1 MIKLLNFSESEE
13 QKRMIEQANE
23 IMEKYVYPN
32 EKYKVPHRGLPEEIL
47 KPLQQIVK
55 EKGLWAGHLPKE
67 IGGMGQ
73 GFVTLGLLSEV
84 IGQSPIGPYVFGSMA
99 PDAGNGEIL
108 VSAATEEQKE
118 KYLRPLANGDIRSC
132 FGMTEPEVSGS
143 DPTTLQGKAVKD
155 GNEWVINAHKWY
167 TTGAVGSSFCI
178 AMVVTDL
185 EEEPHRRT
193 SLFIVDTDNPG
204 FEIVR
209 EVPVL
214 GDHYV
219 GGHCEIRFNDCRVPE
234 KAMLGKRGE
243 GFKLAQLRLGPG
255 RITHAMRWLGVARR
269 SVNEMMA
276 YALKQKD
283 GDKTLADSQ
292 TIQNFIADSEAEI
305 QASRLLT
312 LQAAWKMDQGD
323 QSRKEVSLIKLYGA
337 QVLNNVVDR
346 AIQVL
351 GTYGLTPN
359 TPLEGLYREARAA
372 RIYDGADEVHRM
384 VVARQLLKEFKAKE
398 KVNEPVP
405 ISK

>member
-1 MIKLLNFSESEE
+1 MFNFDESEE
-13 QKRMIEQANE
+13 QKRMLAEATE

-32 EKYKVPHRGLPEEIL
+32 EKYMVPHRGLPGEVL

-55 EKGLWAGHLPKE
+55 EKGLWAAHLPKE
-67 IGGMGQ
+67 AGGMGK
-73 GFVTLGLLSEV
+73 GFVSLGLLSEV

-108 VSAATEEQKE
+108 WHAATAEQKE
-118 KYLRPLANGDIRSC
+118 KYLQPLADGEIRSC

-143 DPTTLQGKAVKD
+143 DPTTLQGKAVKE

-167 TTGAVGSSFCI
+167 TTGAVGATFCI
-178 AMVVTDL
+178 AMVVTDP
-185 EEEPHRRT
+185 EDEKHKRT

-214 GDHYV
+214 GDHYP
-219 GGHCEIRFNDCRVPE
+219 GGHCEVRFNDCRVPE
-234 KAMLGKRGE
+234 KNMLGKRGE

-269 SVNEMMA
+269 ALNEMIA
-276 YALKQKD
+276 FSLKKKD

-305 QASRLLT
+305 QAARLLT

-323 QSRKEVSLIKLYGA
+323 PARKEVSLIKFYGA
-337 QVLNNVVDR
+337 NVLNNVLDR
-346 AIQVL
+346 AIQTL
-351 GTYGLTPN
+351 GMYGLTPN
-359 TPLEGLYREARAA
+359 TQLEGLYREARAA

-384 VVARQLLKEFKAKE
+384 VVARQALKEFKAKE
-398 KVNEPVP
+398 QLNETVSIP
-405 ISK
+405 K